1 MAMPQNSKL
10 KLKEKYST
18 ELKTILGRGLT
29 KQDGTKA
36 TASLAAAEKRLKL
49 QLPAALKIY
58 YEMAGSLE
66 INTEHN
72 VLYQPKNLTK
82 LNGKLVF
89 MEENQAVVFWG
100 MDIKA
105 LNQLDPEV
113 FQANN
118 ENPIR
123 WYSEDLAFSDFIIK
137 MWRWLRALD

>member
-1 MAMPQNSKL
+1 MAQDSKL
-10 KLKEKYST
+10 KLKKKYST

-29 KQDGTKA
+29 KRDGVAA
-36 TASLAAAEKRLKL
+36 TASLTAAEKRLKL
-49 QLPAALKIY
+49 QLPTALKIY
-58 YEMAGSLE
+58 YEMAGRLQ

-72 VLYQPKNLTK
+72 VLYQPKSLTR
-82 LNGKLVF
+82 LNDKLVF

-100 MDIKA
+100 VDVAA

-118 ENPIR
+118 ETPIR
-123 WYSEDLAFSDFIIK
+123 WYSEGLAFFDFIIK